1 MQKPF
6 ETNINQSTDAL
17 PASVDADVVFTGAT
31 YILYEQLQLD
41 DSFKTYLEGTM
52 QSEHVLRM
60 RIKPTSYQKSFELA
74 RGTES
79 RVVDFTGVIFF
90 FR

>member
-52 QSEHVLRM
+52 
-60 RIKPTSYQKSFELA
+60 
-74 RGTES
+74 
-79 RVVDFTGVIFF
+79 
-90 FR
+90 